1 MGSNRIQKLLFSEYS
16 DMEDTVL
23 VESPFAET
31 SRSGAGLRQVQI
43 GAFYYLPYFVL
54 YTYIV
59 MFIGVIAF
67 VFLN

>member
-54 YTYIV
+54 YIYIV
-59 MFIGVIAF
+59 MFIGDITF